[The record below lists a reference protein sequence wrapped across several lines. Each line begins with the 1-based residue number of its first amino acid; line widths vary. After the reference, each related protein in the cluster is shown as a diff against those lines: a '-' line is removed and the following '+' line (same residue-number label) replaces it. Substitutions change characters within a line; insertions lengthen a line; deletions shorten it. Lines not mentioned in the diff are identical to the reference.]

1 MGIRLVFN
9 PYESLVNSI
18 TQDRQAYNS
27 DLQQVDS
34 GQKLNS
40 LSDDPA
46 AVGEYV
52 NNKFEAAQLDQFT
65 QTISGVQGS
74 IQAADSALNAVGES
88 LTSAISL
95 AVNGSNGT
103 LSTQQRQALAT
114 QAQNIQQQVL
124 SLANSEFQGVYLFG
138 GTKSASAPYTQSGS
152 AVTYNGDNNSNTVEV
167 APGVSVKTNL
177 PGSAVFNQSGAD
189 VFQALQDLVTALQS
203 GNSTQVGNVTQEL
216 NAAANN
222 VGVQRSNYDFALSQV
237 QTSSTIVTADQTQLT
252 QQQSTLIDADPAE
265 AITNLEQAQ
274 TTLQAAL
281 SAGGKMSQDSLLN
294 YLPQP

>member
-152 AVTYNGDNNSNTVEV
+152 TVTYNGDNNSNTVEV

-177 PGSAVFNQSGAD
+177 PGSTVFNQSGAD

-252 QQQSTLIDADPAE
+252 QQQSTLIDADPAA
-265 AITNLEQAQ
+265 AITNLEQAE